1 VQHQRML
8 GGLYIAEEAAAAR
21 SRFSAWILVFACSAL
36 AGCGFHS
43 LYGGP
48 EAAQFDETLASIQ
61 VSPVSERIGQRLA
74 NSLRDALNPT
84 GERITK
90 RYTLAISLTTAT
102 GDVAIRKDGT
112 ASRQLEIV
120 YANFQLFELNS
131 SAAIFS
137 GSARSQRSYDIGE
150 SPYSVV
156 VVNADAQKRAAD
168 EISAEIRN
176 RLMVYFSRQATKS

>member
-1 VQHQRML
+1 ML
-8 GGLYIAEEAAAAR
+8 GRLFIGAERSAAAR
-21 SRFSAWILVFACSAL
+21 SSFSAWLLLFACSAL

-61 VSPVSERIGQRLA
+61 VNPVPERIGQRVA

-90 RYTLAISLTTAT
+90 RYTLAVTLTTVT

-112 ASRQLEIV
+112 ASRQLESV
-120 YANFQLFELNS
+120 YASFVLYGLNS
-131 SAAIFS
+131 AAPILS
-137 GSARSQRSYDIGE
+137 GSTRSQRSYDIGE
-150 SPYSVV
+150 NPYSVLV
-156 VVNADAQKRAAD
+156 TNADAQTRAAE

-176 RLMVYFSRQATKS
+176 RLMVHFRRQATNS

>member
-1 VQHQRML
+1 ML
-8 GGLYIAEEAAAAR
+8 GRLLIGAERSTSAR
-21 SRFSAWILVFACSAL
+21 SRFLVWLLLVACGAL

-61 VSPVSERIGQRLA
+61 VSPMSERIGQRVA

-90 RYTLAISLTTAT
+90 RYTLAVTLTTSR

-112 ASRQLEIV
+112 ASRELESV
-120 YANFQLFELNS
+120 YASFVLYGSNGS
-131 SAAIFS
+131 PIFS
-137 GSARSQRSYDIGE
+137 GSTRSQRSYDIGE
-150 SPYSVV
+150 NPYSVLV
-156 VVNADAQKRAAD
+156 TNAGAETRAAE

-176 RLMVYFSRQATKS
+176 RLMVYFDRQASKS

>member
-1 VQHQRML
+1 MFARL
-8 GGLYIAEEAAAAR
+8 CIGERSAAAR
-21 SRFSAWILVFACSAL
+21 SRFSAWILIFACSAL
-36 AGCGFHS
+36 TGCGFHS

-48 EAAQFDETLASIQ
+48 EAQQFDETLASIQ
-61 VSPVSERIGQRLA
+61 VNPVSERIGQRMA

-84 GERITK
+84 GERVTK
-90 RYTLAISLTTAT
+90 RYSLFVTLTTAT

-120 YANFQLFELNS
+120 YASFVLYGLPS
-131 SAAIFS
+131 SGPIFS

-156 VVNADAQKRAAD
+156 VANADAQTRAAE

-176 RLMVYFSRQATKS
+176 RLMVYFRRQATKS

>member
-1 VQHQRML
+1 ML
-8 GGLYIAEEAAAAR
+8 WRLLIGAKRSTKARTRFLVWLLLIA
-21 SRFSAWILVFACSAL
+21 CGAL

-61 VSPVSERIGQRLA
+61 VNPISERIGQRLA

-90 RYTLAISLTTAT
+90 RYTLAVTLYTAR

-112 ASRQLEIV
+112 ASRELESV
-120 YANFQLFELNS
+120 YASFVLYGADGS
-131 SAAIFS
+131 GAIFS
-137 GSARSQRSYDIGE
+137 GSTRSQRSYDIGE
-150 SPYSVV
+150 NPYSVLV
-156 VVNADAQKRAAD
+156 TNAGAETRAAD

-176 RLMVYFSRQATKS
+176 RLMVYFRRQASKS

>member
-1 VQHQRML
+1 ML
-8 GGLYIAEEAAAAR
+8 GGLCNAERSAAAR
-21 SRFSAWILVFACSAL
+21 SRFSAWMFVFACSAL
-36 AGCGFHS
+36 TGCGFHS

-90 RYTLAISLTTAT
+90 RYTLAVTLTTAT

-120 YANFQLFELNS
+120 YAYFVLYGLNS

-156 VVNADAQKRAAD
+156 VANADAQKRAAE

-176 RLMVYFSRQATKS
+176 RLMVYFRRQDTKS

>member
-1 VQHQRML
+1 ML

-74 NSLRDALNPT
+74 NSLR
-84 GERITK
+84 
-90 RYTLAISLTTAT
+90 TTST